1 MESNI
6 KDIIIQ
12 SPGGLNQPGLY
23 QAMKCMNFRAC
34 TKINQ
39 NTNRHQGGYTMKKT
53 IAEARRME
61 LEKLTDNYTHDSAIS
76 ENLMN
81 RFYRICGALNRL
93 LILEN
98 TEMTANTVY
107 TQDLDNKTQ
116 KAITC
121 LKTDFEKYGLT
132 LVFYGYLPTITD
144 KPGSNDVIFT
154 FFYN

>member
-1 MESNI
+1 
-6 KDIIIQ
+6 
-12 SPGGLNQPGLY
+12 
-23 QAMKCMNFRAC
+23 
-34 TKINQ
+34 
-39 NTNRHQGGYTMKKT
+39 MKKT

-61 LEKLTDNYTHDSAIS
+61 LNKLTDNYTHDNAIS

-98 TEMTANTVY
+98 TEMTVNTVY

>member
-1 MESNI
+1 
-6 KDIIIQ
+6 
-12 SPGGLNQPGLY
+12 
-23 QAMKCMNFRAC
+23 MKR
-34 TKINQ
+34 
-39 NTNRHQGGYTMKKT
+39 T

-61 LEKLTDNYTHDSAIS
+61 LERLTANYTYDSTTS

-98 TEMTANTVY
+98 TEATANTVY

-116 KAITC
+116 KAINL
-121 LKTDFEKYGLT
+121 LKADFEEYGLT

>member
-1 MESNI
+1 
-6 KDIIIQ
+6 
-12 SPGGLNQPGLY
+12 
-23 QAMKCMNFRAC
+23 MKR
-34 TKINQ
+34 
-39 NTNRHQGGYTMKKT
+39 T

-61 LEKLTDNYTHDSAIS
+61 LEKLTDNYTHDNAIS

-107 TQDLDNKTQ
+107 AQDLDNKTQ

>member
-1 MESNI
+1 
-6 KDIIIQ
+6 
-12 SPGGLNQPGLY
+12 
-23 QAMKCMNFRAC
+23 MKR
-34 TKINQ
+34 
-39 NTNRHQGGYTMKKT
+39 T

-61 LEKLTDNYTHDSAIS
+61 LERLTANYTHDNAIS

-121 LKTDFEKYGLT
+121 LKADFEEYGLT

>member
-1 MESNI
+1 
-6 KDIIIQ
+6 
-12 SPGGLNQPGLY
+12 
-23 QAMKCMNFRAC
+23 MKR
-34 TKINQ
+34 
-39 NTNRHQGGYTMKKT
+39 T

-61 LEKLTDNYTHDSAIS
+61 LKRLTVNYTYDSTTS

-98 TEMTANTVY
+98 TETTVNTVY
-107 TQDLDNKTQ
+107 TQDLDNRTS
-116 KAITC
+116 KAIDR

-144 KPGSNDVIFT
+144 KPGNNDKIYT
-154 FFYN
+154 YFY

>member
-1 MESNI
+1 
-6 KDIIIQ
+6 
-12 SPGGLNQPGLY
+12 
-23 QAMKCMNFRAC
+23 MKR
-34 TKINQ
+34 
-39 NTNRHQGGYTMKKT
+39 T

-61 LEKLTDNYTHDSAIS
+61 LERLTANYTYDSTTS

-98 TEMTANTVY
+98 TEATANTVY

-116 KAITC
+116 KAINR
-121 LKTDFEKYGLT
+121 LKADFEKYGLT

-144 KPGSNDVIFT
+144 KPGNNEKIYT
-154 FFYN
+154 YFY

>member
-1 MESNI
+1 
-6 KDIIIQ
+6 
-12 SPGGLNQPGLY
+12 
-23 QAMKCMNFRAC
+23 
-34 TKINQ
+34 
-39 NTNRHQGGYTMKKT
+39 MKKT
-53 IAEARRME
+53 IAAARRME
-61 LEKLTDNYTHDSAIS
+61 LEKLTDNYTHDNAIS

-98 TEMTANTVY
+98 TEMTVNPVY

-121 LKTDFEKYGLT
+121 LKTDFENFGLT
-132 LVFYGYLPTITD
+132 LVYYGYLPTITD

>member
-1 MESNI
+1 
-6 KDIIIQ
+6 
-12 SPGGLNQPGLY
+12 
-23 QAMKCMNFRAC
+23 MKR
-34 TKINQ
+34 
-39 NTNRHQGGYTMKKT
+39 T

-61 LEKLTDNYTHDSAIS
+61 LEKLTANYTLDYAVS

-98 TEMTANTVY
+98 TETTVNTVY
-107 TQDLDNKTQ
+107 TQDLDNRTS
-116 KAITC
+116 KAIDR

-144 KPGSNDVIFT
+144 KPGNNDKIYT
-154 FFYN
+154 YFY

>member
-1 MESNI
+1 
-6 KDIIIQ
+6 
-12 SPGGLNQPGLY
+12 
-23 QAMKCMNFRAC
+23 
-34 TKINQ
+34 
-39 NTNRHQGGYTMKKT
+39 MKKT

-132 LVFYGYLPTITD
+132 LVFYGYLPTITGYLSTNRCVQCNIYILLQLNS
-144 KPGSNDVIFT
+144 PPFLVVIQAKNKT
-154 FFYN
+154 TTNGDSRKHLTKTKQDGD

>member
-1 MESNI
+1 
-6 KDIIIQ
+6 
-12 SPGGLNQPGLY
+12 
-23 QAMKCMNFRAC
+23 
-34 TKINQ
+34 
-39 NTNRHQGGYTMKKT
+39 MKKT
-53 IAEARRME
+53 IAEARKIE
-61 LEKLTDNYTHDSAIS
+61 LERLTANYTHNNAIS

-98 TEMTANTVY
+98 TETTANTAY

-121 LKTDFEKYGLT
+121 LKANFEKYGLT

-144 KPGSNDVIFT
+144 KPGNNDKIYT
-154 FFYN
+154 YFY